1 MDFNAG
7 SVAEGEPIPEA
18 AQRLF
23 DLVLEVAG
31 GKQTCAEKHGYREI
45 SIFKDGVVL

>member
-7 SVAEGEPIPEA
+7 SVAEGEPIPDA
-18 AQRLF
+18 AERLF
-23 DLVLEVAG
+23 RLVLKVAE
-31 GKQTCAEKHGYREI
+31 GKETCAENHGYREI